1 MGCSIRDH
9 RWRYTEWA
17 EGEAGVELYDHQAD
31 PMEFHNLA
39 TDPDSETYDVIERLR
54 AALYKRASGKIP
66 STPFQLKRL

>member
-1 MGCSIRDH
+1 
-9 RWRYTEWA
+9 
-17 EGEAGVELYDHQAD
+17 VELYDHQAD

-66 STPFQLKRL
+66 STPFQSKRL